1 VHTLSVTITHM
12 NHASMSEFYETSNRI
27 FSNPEIFQ
35 AKLQLSRSRLDLE
48 PSKIA
53 WTNITHLAMGDAV
66 EFSNFLLLITAL
78 PRAVKLDIAE
88 ITLQNHPYEILNETD
103 DSIKPFKSRIED
115 LRMYI
120 NTEMY
125 PTPLPAIEYVVLRI
139 HSLRRVRLSKDAV
152 LPARVI
158 AKLLEPNY
166 PHLVE
171 LVIDNAY

>member
-1 VHTLSVTITHM
+1 M

-35 AKLQLSRSRLDLE
+35 AKLQLPRSRLDLE

-53 WTNITHLAMGDAV
+53 WTNITHLTMGDAV

-88 ITLQNHPYEILNETD
+88 ITLQNHPYEMLNETED
-103 DSIKPFKSRIED
+103 FIKPFESRIED
-115 LRMYI
+115 LRMYV